1 MEDVPDADQDARMDP
16 QSEASHGEAYD
27 GACDEVGDEVCDE
40 VGDEAC
46 DEVGGAVEEIHGGTP
61 DAFGASVALDGR
73 MAAEEVDFRTHEI
86 LESHVAGKA

>member
-16 QSEASHGEAYD
+16 QSEASRGEAYD
-27 GACDEVGDEVCDE
+27 GAWDEA
-40 VGDEAC
+40 GDEAC

-61 DAFGASVALDGR
+61 DAFRASVALDGQ

-86 LESHVAGKA
+86 LESHVAGEA